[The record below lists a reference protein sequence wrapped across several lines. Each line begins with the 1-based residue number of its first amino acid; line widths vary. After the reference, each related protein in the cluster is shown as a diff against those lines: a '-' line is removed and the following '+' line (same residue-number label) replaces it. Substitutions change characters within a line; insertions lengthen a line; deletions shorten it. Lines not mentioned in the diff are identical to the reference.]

1 MWRKE
6 LLRNG
11 EKMKIKI
18 ITAVLCIAV
27 FAGSCISY
35 SDYSHVFAE
44 EHFEYEDYR
53 YTILEDDTVNL
64 YFYVDKTVESLD
76 IPS

>member
-1 MWRKE
+1 MEKRIIKEWRKDE
-6 LLRNG
+6 N
-11 EKMKIKI
+11 KNNNSSS
-18 ITAVLCIAV
+18 V
-27 FAGSCISY
+27 FAGICISY

-64 YFYVDKTVESLD
+64 YFYVDKTVESPD